1 MSNKNRPSM
10 PSTPFG
16 GDDCDRPACDDVKDA
31 MAKSGLLTTLE
42 PSRSRQPI
50 FASSQKL
57 DCPVN
62 TAQLGQSSWT
72 LLHTM
77 VRQSDWERIMRCLC
91 VFVLYIVI
99 SMYSVTFFVGRLVP
113 WQAIKRR
120 SNHDDSLCQCLGKI
134 LPMSTLCTG
143 LSRQY

>member
-1 MSNKNRPSM
+1 M
-10 PSTPFG
+10 PGTPFR

-31 MAKSGLLTTLE
+31 MANSGLLKTLE
-42 PSRSRQPI
+42 PSRSRQRQPN

-77 VRQSDWERIMRCLC
+77 VRVHWIGNVFCAVC
-91 VFVLYIVI
+91 VLFCFVLFFTSSTHCII
-99 SMYSVTFFVGRLVP
+99 LLSHVTFLFL
-113 WQAIKRR
+113 
-120 SNHDDSLCQCLGKI
+120 
-134 LPMSTLCTG
+134 
-143 LSRQY
+143 